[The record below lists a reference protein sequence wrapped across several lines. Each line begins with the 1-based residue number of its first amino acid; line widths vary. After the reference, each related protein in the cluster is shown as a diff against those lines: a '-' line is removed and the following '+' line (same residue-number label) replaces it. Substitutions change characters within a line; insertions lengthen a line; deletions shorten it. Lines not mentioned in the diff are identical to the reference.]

1 MTGVRKLTS
10 PIDGLAV
17 IEREPI
23 GDARGSFA
31 RLFCDE
37 VYAALGWPGRVR
49 QINHSRTRGAGSVRG
64 MHFQRAPALEAK
76 LVTCLAGT
84 VFDVAVDL
92 RRGSPTFLHWHGV
105 ELAGGDARSFLIPEG
120 FAHGFQVLSDE
131 AELLYFHSAPY
142 DRDHEG
148 GLAPSDPALAIAW
161 PLPIANLSARD
172 AAHPAIDDHFA
183 GIVL

>member
-1 MTGVRKLTS
+1 MTRTVRLAT
-10 PIDGLAV
+10 PIEGLAC

-37 VYAALGWPGRVR
+37 VYAELGWPGPVR
-49 QINHSRTRGAGSVRG
+49 QINHSFTRGRGTVRG
-64 MHFQRAPALEAK
+64 LHFQRAPALEAK
-76 LVTCLAGT
+76 LVTCLAGS

-105 ELAGGDARSFLIPEG
+105 ELSGGIARSFLIPEG

-131 AELLYFHSAPY
+131 AELLYLHSAPY
-142 DRDHEG
+142 APEHEG
-148 GLAPSDPALAIAW
+148 GLSPSDPLLAIAW
-161 PLPIANLSARD
+161 PLAIANLSARD
-172 AAHPAIDDHFA
+172 AAHPEIDPLFA
-183 GIVL
+183 GITP

>member
-1 MTGVRKLTS
+1 MTRVRKLPLS
-10 PIDGLAV
+10 IEGLAC

-37 VYAALGWPGRVR
+37 VYAGLGWPGPVR
-49 QINHSRTRGAGSVRG
+49 QINHSRTRGKGSVRG

-76 LVTCLAGT
+76 LVTCIAGA

-92 RRGSPTFLHWHGV
+92 RPDSPTFLRWQGV
-105 ELAGGDARSFLIPEG
+105 ELAGGDARSLLLPEG

-142 DRDHEG
+142 APEHEG
-148 GLAPSDPALAIAW
+148 GLSPSDPALAIDW
-161 PLPIANLSARD
+161 PLPIANLSPRD

-183 GIVL
+183 GIAS